1 MNLIELIA
9 EQESLAE
16 RISIIQAEK
25 DAVSEKINAIV
36 EPIIA
41 QERQKQGKDTGTLSL
56 LIEDGLVIKHV
67 VPEIVS
73 WNQGIL
79 KGLWEKIKAS
89 GDKPENYMDQKFNIS
104 ETAYGKFP
112 DGIKKAFDPARE
124 VKPGKAKITFEDGIP
139 F

>member
-67 VPEIVS
+67 VPKIVS

-79 KGLWEKIKAS
+79 KNLWEKIKAS